1 MIGRALKEGELE
13 KMMEKGLLDPD
24 VLLPKVGKYFSELAR
39 AGGALGIKLNQL
51 ETIEMR
57 MKMRWEQ
64 IQKTVYETGGESGL
78 KGLYKTLDQ
87 IFKMMMDEN
96 LVGGGFLKGFLDSAT
111 QSLKDIWDLGQ
122 KIKIFLM
129 DIGVNNVN
137 GEMFGKA
144 AYWASVAASVQIIA
158 KAIGFIFGG
167 GIVGNMV
174 KLAGGLRGAASAA
187 EAAAGTAGGAAA
199 VAGAG
204 GWWATLGTQITALT
218 AALSPLVAPVV
229 AIAAALG
236 GLSFAQSK
244 YNELTPEQKAAYDLK
259 TSQAGASS
267 GDFYSR
273 KSALEMLGK
282 QNQLPNT
289 NPYSA
294 MIATTA
300 IATYAEKMAQIEQ
313 DMKTNAPPIRLDIS
327 TNESEF
333 NKLFNIKVDSKM
345 QDFLVK
351 PIIPPYLNPQGSS
364 K

>member
-1 MIGRALKEGELE
+1 MKKGEFKAAKILPLVSKYLEEAANQGDALKKRLQ
-13 KMMEKGLLDPD
+13 
-24 VLLPKVGKYFSELAR
+24 
-39 AGGALGIKLNQL
+39 QL
-51 ETIEMR
+51 EVVENR
-57 MKMRWEQ
+57 MVTSWTKLQ
-64 IQKTVYETGGESGL
+64 GKIYETGGESGL

-87 IFKMMMDEN
+87 IFMMMDEN

-111 QSLKDIWDLGQ
+111 KSLEFLWNRLQDIQLFLKYELG
-122 KIKIFLM
+122 I
-129 DIGVNNVN
+129 DSVN
-137 GEMFGKA
+137 GEMLGKA

-174 KLAGGLRGAASAA
+174 KLAGGLRGVASAA
-187 EAAAGTAGGAAA
+187 AAAAGTAGGAAA

-204 GWWATLGTQITALT
+204 GLWATLGTQITALT

-259 TSQAGASS
+259 TSQAGVSS

-273 KSALEMLGK
+273 KSTLEMLGK

-313 DMKTNAPPIRLDIS
+313 NMKTNAPPIRVDIS